1 MDKSMIKGIVI
12 GGVVVVAAS
21 AIGVGSYKTM
31 SKPSYA
37 EVIAVKDVTETVKTP
52 REECQDVQ
60 VQQKAPVKD
69 EHRIAGK
76 LTGAVVGG
84 ALGSMVGSG
93 RGKTVATVAG
103 AVGGG
108 YAGNK
113 IQKNMQDKDVVTT
126 TEQRCKTVYDTSERI
141 VGYDVSYR
149 LDGKQGLVRMDHKP
163 GQQIPVRD
171 GQLVLTSPVASK

>member
-1 MDKSMIKGIVI
+1 MLKGIVI
-12 GGVVVVAAS
+12 GGIVVVAAS
-21 AIGVGSYKTM
+21 AAGVGGYKAMT
-31 SKPSYA
+31 KPNYA
-37 EVIAVKDVTETVKTP
+37 EVLAVKDVTETINTP
-52 REECQDVQ
+52 RQECEDVQ
-60 VQQKAPVKD
+60 VQKKAPVKD

-76 LTGAVVGG
+76 LAGAVVGG

-113 IQKNMQDKDVVTT
+113 IQKNMQDKDVTTT
-126 TEQRCKTVYDTSERI
+126 TEQRCKTVYDTSKRT

-149 LDGKQGLVRMDHKP
+149 LEGKQAVVRMSYNP
-163 GQQIPVRD
+163 GPRIPVKD
-171 GQLVLTSPVASK
+171 GHLVLTSPEATK

>member
-1 MDKSMIKGIVI
+1 M
-12 GGVVVVAAS
+12 
-21 AIGVGSYKTM
+21 
-31 SKPSYA
+31 
-37 EVIAVKDVTETVKTP
+37 AVKDVTETIKTP

-60 VQQKAPVKD
+60 VQTKAPVKD

-76 LTGAVVGG
+76 LGGAVVGG

-113 IQKNMQDKDVVTT
+113 IQKNMQDKG
-126 TEQRCKTVYDTSERI
+126 RCHDHRTA
-141 VGYDVSYR
+141 
-149 LDGKQGLVRMDHKP
+149 LQDGLRHLGKNRWLRRKLPLGRQAGHGTHGSQP
-163 GQQIPVRD
+163 GPANPRKGRSVWYSTDQ
-171 GQLVLTSPVASK
+171 VATK